1 MTTLKCNEQIMLTI
15 CNVSVLTVFTSRSF
29 RIPFPTKRTAEIVYE
44 VLRIDEEPKR
54 SRIKKVLSVEDN
66 ILNV

>member
-1 MTTLKCNEQIMLTI
+1 MTTLKCNNQIILTI
-15 CNVSVLTVFTSRSF
+15 FNVFLTVFTSRSF